1 MIDTQK
7 IKALREATGASMVD
21 CQKILAKTKGDFE
34 AAKKILSEKSKRAV
48 GKKTGRLTSEGIVE
62 AYIHSNRK
70 IGALVELAC
79 ETDFVAKNPLFLELA
94 HNIAMHIAAAN
105 PLCVDSPEF
114 HPEILARIEEEKKKA
129 LAEFGGKKPKE
140 MIENIIAGKIKKYTA
155 SVSLLSQEYV
165 KDPQKTVGDI
175 INETIAKIGENIR
188 VKRFCRFQIE

>member
-21 CQKILAKTKGDFE
+21 CQKILAKTKSDFE
-34 AAKKILSEKSKRAV
+34 AAKKILSEKSKSAAD
-48 GKKTGRLTSEGIVE
+48 KKTGRLTSEGIVE
-62 AYIHSNRK
+62 AYIHGNRK
-70 IGALVELAC
+70 IGALVELTC

-105 PLCVDSPEF
+105 PLCVDSPET
-114 HPEILARIEEEKKKA
+114 HPEIMACIEEEKKKA

-140 MIENIIAGKIKKYTA
+140 MIENIVAGKIKKYTE

-175 INETIAKIGENIR
+175 INETIAKLGENIK
-188 VKRFCRFQIE
+188 VKKFCRFQIK